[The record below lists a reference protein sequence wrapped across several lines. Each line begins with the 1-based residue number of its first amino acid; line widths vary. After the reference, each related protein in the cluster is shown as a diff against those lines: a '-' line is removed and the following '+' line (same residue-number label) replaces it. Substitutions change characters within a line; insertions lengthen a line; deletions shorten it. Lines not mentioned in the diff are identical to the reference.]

1 MVDPVTPVVEPV
13 EPDPVVDPPFTD
25 EKVWW
30 KSRGIVGA
38 VIAGASGIISL
49 VSGHVVTAQDQTL
62 FTTDALNLINAVSSI
77 VTVVASLVA
86 WWGRKKAH
94 KKISNNIIL
103 PVNFKLLGT
112 KEK

>member
-1 MVDPVTPVVEPV
+1 MVDPVTPVVDPPV
-13 EPDPVVDPPFTD
+13 VEPVVDPPFTD

-49 VSGHVVTAQDQTL
+49 VTGHIVTAQDQTL

-77 VTVVASLVA
+77 VTVIASLVA
-86 WWGRKKAH
+86 WWGRKRAH

-103 PVNFKLLGT
+103 PVNFKLLGK
-112 KEK
+112 KEN